1 MPGDNSIN
9 TQSLGE
15 TRAYGW
21 WDEERPGTVVC
32 VFWEGEPPKEGP
44 SGSELEV
51 ACVPFP
57 GGRDGDSSS
66 RNAVGVAS

>member
-1 MPGDNSIN
+1 MRRG
-9 TQSLGE
+9 L
-15 TRAYGW
+15 
-21 WDEERPGTVVC
+21 VLVC

-57 GGRDGDSSS
+57 GGRDGDRSSG
-66 RNAVGVAS
+66 NAAGVPS